1 MGTGTRH
8 YFRRSEEDSNTYVDE
23 DGLGFT
29 VTANLATIT
38 IKDKDGN
45 ISCFNQ
51 TFRGGSCPTYKIPTA
66 TPCSLIYRCP
76 SGEQGIVSDRR
87 RGGPDDGAVP
97 RLRRGRGIRTGE
109 LYREPGWGVHL
120 LRIRGW
126 IGTDGIN

>member
-1 MGTGTRH
+1 MKTGVWLLPVSYTHLDVYKRQDGTRH

-51 TFRGGSCPTYKIPTA
+51 TFRGGQLSYIQDSDGMEYSFSSFSTDSFGRGRAEIFFLI
-66 TPCSLIYRCP
+66 CSSSSL
-76 SGEQGIVSDRR
+76 SLSSS
-87 RGGPDDGAVP
+87 P
-97 RLRRGRGIRTGE
+97 RLA
-109 LYREPGWGVHL
+109 
-120 LRIRGW
+120 
-126 IGTDGIN
+126 